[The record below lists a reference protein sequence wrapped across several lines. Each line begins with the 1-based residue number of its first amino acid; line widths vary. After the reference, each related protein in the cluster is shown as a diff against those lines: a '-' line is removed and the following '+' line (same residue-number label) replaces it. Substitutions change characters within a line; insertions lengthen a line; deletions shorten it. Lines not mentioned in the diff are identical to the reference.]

1 MFPKINPKQMQKMM
15 QQMGMRQEEIE
26 ADEVIIKRS
35 GSQLVFKNPQV
46 SKISMGGQDTYQVV
60 GDFEEKIL
68 LSKNDIQTVMEQTGV
83 SEKEAKKSLEDAD
96 GDLAEAIV
104 SLKKEKIFLSK
115 IYKYPFS
122 Y

>member
-104 SLKKEKIFLSK
+104 SLKKE
-115 IYKYPFS
+115 
-122 Y
+122 